1 MVQRPFIARY
11 GQQVTFQTFDNHR
24 TLVNLNQESRCDTVT
39 LLDGNADEALAFIR
53 QDLVKRVE
61 KALQR
66 H

>member
-1 MVQRPFIARY
+1 MSISLKSVLIEFGAEDVQRLLSLA
-11 GQQVTFQTFDNHR
+11 
-24 TLVNLNQESRCDTVT
+24 
-39 LLDGNADEALAFIR
+39 LDGSGDDALAFIR

>member
-1 MVQRPFIARY
+1 MIEFRAEDVQRVLSLA
-11 GQQVTFQTFDNHR
+11 
-24 TLVNLNQESRCDTVT
+24 
-39 LLDGNADEALAFIR
+39 LDGSRDDAMAFIR

>member
-1 MVQRPFIARY
+1 MSITLKPVMIELRAEDVQRVLA
-11 GQQVTFQTFDNHR
+11 
-24 TLVNLNQESRCDTVT
+24 LA
-39 LLDGNADEALAFIR
+39 LDGNGDDALAFIR

>member
-1 MVQRPFIARY
+1 MSITLKPVLIELRPEDVQHLLAIA
-11 GQQVTFQTFDNHR
+11 
-24 TLVNLNQESRCDTVT
+24 
-39 LLDGNADEALAFIR
+39 LDGDGDKALAFIR